1 MPEVANIGRE
11 KAVMAYNFT
20 ARSNPIAGDAF
31 QGSDH
36 VDIQPGDVNVPIN
49 FKFNAASASTAN
61 DGSIPYGSTLVAST
75 IHAHRHDD
83 TSFDA
88 STMLVNSRALS
99 SNNVIAYLQYSTK
112 MPDGLY
118 DVVAKCDFSLSGST
132 LVMTRQRDFDR
143 IYVKNK

>member
-1 MPEVANIGRE
+1 M
-11 KAVMAYNFT
+11 
-20 ARSNPIAGDAF
+20 AGDDF
-31 QGSDH
+31 QGSNH
-36 VDIQPGDVNVPIN
+36 QTIEPGDVNVPIR

-61 DGSIPYGSTLVAST
+61 DGSIPYGSTLAAST

-88 STMLVNSRALS
+88 STMLIGSRALS
-99 SNNVIAYLQYSTK
+99 ANTVTAYLQHSTK

-118 DVVAKCDFSLSGST
+118 DVVAHCDFSLLGST

-143 IYVKNK
+143 IYVGNR